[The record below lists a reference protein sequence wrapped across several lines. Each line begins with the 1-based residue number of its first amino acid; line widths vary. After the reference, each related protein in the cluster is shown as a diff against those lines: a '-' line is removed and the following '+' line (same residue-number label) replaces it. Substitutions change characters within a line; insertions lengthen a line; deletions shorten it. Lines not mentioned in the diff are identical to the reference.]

1 MTVVDE
7 TAPVVDCPADVG
19 VECSLAEGSIV
30 DYPALVVSGEC
41 TGDIDIV
48 YTPSSGTLFLVGTTT
63 VTATATDASGN
74 SSSCTFDVTVA
85 ADTITPEMTCPED
98 LVVEC
103 NSIGESIQVEFD
115 LPTATDDC
123 DDAVSVVCDP
133 ASGSTFPLGTTT
145 VTCTAT
151 DNNGNLSTC
160 SFEVT
165 VVDSVSALLECPDDV
180 VVQCTSDDGTM
191 VVEYP
196 LPTANDDCDA
206 AADIQII
213 CVPASGSVFSLG
225 DTTVICQGTDSAG
238 NRSSCTFTISVVD
251 ERAPVLACPEN
262 IEAECVP
269 NAGMVVE
276 FPLPEITN
284 ECLGDPVV
292 VCEPASGS
300 LFPIGTTTVVCRA
313 TDDAGNTGMCTF
325 EVTLV
330 ADTVTPVMSCPPSI
344 VVECDGE
351 LGASATR
358 VDFTLPAVAI
368 DDCDG
373 SVEVFCDPVSG
384 SLFPVGNTTV
394 ICMARDAAGN
404 TANCTFTVEVVD
416 VSAPVLECPG
426 NVIAQCD
433 ALDGV
438 IVDYPQPVVTNECV
452 GEPVIV
458 CDPPSGSFFQPGTT
472 TITCTAT
479 DEAGNSSS
487 CTFDV
492 IVECASVLRG
502 DSNASGEIDISDV
515 SFTLGYFY
523 SGGPA
528 PPCPAAADSTANGRI
543 NIADVVFTLNY
554 LFRNGPEHPLLLD
567 CNLDRSFK

>member
-1 MTVVDE
+1 
-7 TAPVVDCPADVG
+7 VVDCPADVG

-74 SSSCTFDVTVA
+74 SSSCTFDVTVV
-85 ADTITPEMTCPED
+85 ADTITPELTCPED

-133 ASGSTFPLGTTT
+133 ASGSNFPLGTTT

-206 AADIQII
+206 DADIQII
-213 CVPASGSVFSLG
+213 CVPVSGSVFSLG
-225 DTTVICQGTDSAG
+225 DTTVVCQGTDSAG

-300 LFPIGTTTVVCRA
+300 LFPIGTTTVICRA

-330 ADTVTPVMSCPPSI
+330 ADTVTPVMSCPPSM

-384 SLFPVGNTTV
+384 SLFPVGSTTV

-416 VSAPVLECPG
+416 VSAPVLECPD

-567 CNLDRSFK
+567 CNLDRAFK